1 MNLKGKVAL
10 VTGAG
15 RGIGKAIALK
25 LAKCGADVVVNY
37 NGSADKA
44 AQVVEEI
51 KELGVKAIAYKANI
65 ADFEET
71 QTMMKD
77 IVAQFGRI
85 DILINNAG
93 ITKDNLILRMKESEF
108 DDVININLKG
118 TFNCLKHASKIML
131 KQKYGRIVNISSI
144 SGVNGTVGQVNYSAS
159 KAGVVGMTK
168 TLAKELGSKGIT
180 VNAIAPGFICT
191 EMTEVL
197 KDDYKEKILEGIP
210 VKRLGQTEDI
220 ANAVAFL
227 VSDEASYITGQ
238 TIMVDGG
245 LGL

>member
-77 IVAQFGRI
+77 IVAQFDRI
-85 DILINNAG
+85 DILVNNAG

-118 TFNCLKHASKIML
+118 TFNCLKHVSKIML

>member
-71 QTMMKD
+71 QTMMKV

-85 DILINNAG
+85 DILVNNAG

>member
-85 DILINNAG
+85 DILVNNAG

>member
-85 DILINNAG
+85 DILVNNAG

-118 TFNCLKHASKIML
+118 TFNCLKHVSKIML

-168 TLAKELGSKGIT
+168 TLAKELGSKEIT

>member
-85 DILINNAG
+85 DILVNNAG

-118 TFNCLKHASKIML
+118 TFNCLKHVSKIML

-159 KAGVVGMTK
+159 KAGVIGMTK

>member
-10 VTGAG
+10 VTGAV

-85 DILINNAG
+85 DILVNNAG

-118 TFNCLKHASKIML
+118 TFNCLKHVSKIML

>member
-51 KELGVKAIAYKANI
+51 KELGVKTIAYKANI

-85 DILINNAG
+85 DILVNNAG

-118 TFNCLKHASKIML
+118 TFNCLKHVSKIML

>member
-85 DILINNAG
+85 DILVNNAG

-118 TFNCLKHASKIML
+118 TFNCLKHVSKIML